1 MWTQRANQKKK
12 TVFCFS
18 WQVRLLVV
26 NYQIPTL
33 DEHKILKNGQLLWF
47 FAHRKQK
54 KKEKEKKSYNK
65 GLLTDVGTDE
75 QQADV

>member
-1 MWTQRANQKKK
+1 LWTQRANQKKK

-18 WQVRLLVV
+18 WQARLLVV

-47 FAHRKQK
+47 FAHRKK
-54 KKEKEKKSYNK
+54 KKKTEIKKE
-65 GLLTDVGTDE
+65 L
-75 QQADV
+75 QQRVADRCRDR